1 MLGAGYWMLELEG
14 LWYRVEGGRKKA
26 KGERLKA
33 SDAWRKAHG
42 AWRMAEAEKL
52 KRWDVEKVGR

>member
-33 SDAWRKAHG
+33 
-42 AWRMAEAEKL
+42 
-52 KRWDVEKVGR
+52 